1 VKFWDSSAVIA
12 LCVDEPTSAAIRSVL
27 RGDQSLAVWWS
38 TRTEC
43 LSGLLRRSREGS
55 ISARGLADARAA
67 LAALA
72 DSWVEVLPSESVR
85 SGAGRL
91 LAAHVLRAADALQL
105 AAALVWCGGRT
116 RGADVVSFDI
126 RLREA
131 ALREGFGVLP
141 LRT

>member
-1 VKFWDSSAVIA
+1 MRFWDSSAVIA

-27 RGDQSLAVWWS
+27 RGDPSLVAWWS

-43 LSGLLRRSREGS
+43 LSGLMRRAREGS
-55 ISARGLADARAA
+55 INGRGFAEARAA
-67 LAALA
+67 LTALA
-72 DSWVEVLPSESVR
+72 DSWVEVQPTESVR
-85 SGAGRL
+85 SGAERL
-91 LAAHVLRAADALQL
+91 LGAHALRAADALQL
-105 AAALVWCGGRT
+105 AAALVWCSGQT
-116 RGADVVSFDI
+116 RAAEVVSFDS